1 MMKTLKIFQLSMTY
15 LLRYRRRYFFL
26 FLALVFGFGIVT
38 VITSVKDGMYENVY
52 RTAQSHYAGDI
63 VIVGYDTGSL
73 QTFHLNQ
80 DDISAVFGA
89 IQDMGFTE
97 NRTVMRTLFGDKGLI
112 YFNGDALR
120 LKYVIGVD
128 WDRDAFYLDKL
139 DYAESPLAP
148 LSGEDGI
155 LISAPAAS
163 KLGIRRGDSLILETE
178 TYAGQKN
185 TGEFTVAGVVNDSTI
200 FGYHKAYVSRTV
212 LNRLLGYGAGDCSSI
227 GLFLED
233 RGRIEAVRVS
243 LIAELS
249 KHVQTGPLVFNRDEL
264 FREVIAGWAGV
275 KIFVLTLP
283 VYLSEI
289 SDILNAMNILT
300 YFLYVMMLL
309 IILVSAAVTYRL
321 ILHERTRELGTM
333 RAIGFYEAD
342 VVLMLVLETVELGLL
357 SLAAGFVFAR
367 LVNWGLGF
375 LSFSW
380 FPSFEIFL
388 HKGRLSALYLPK
400 TTFVNM
406 AALFAILLT
415 AVWFPAFRVSQN
427 PLPKMLTSGSF

>member
-1 MMKTLKIFQLSMTY
+1 MKTLKIFQLSMTY

-63 VIVGYDTGSL
+63 VVVGYDANSMQL
-73 QTFHLNQ
+73 FHLDQ
-80 DDISAVFGA
+80 DAISAVFRA
-89 IQDMGFTE
+89 IRDAGLAA
-97 NRTVMRTLFGDKGLI
+97 NRTVMRTLLGEKGMI

-128 WDRDAFYLDKL
+128 WDRDAFYLDRL
-139 DYAESPLAP
+139 DYAETPLEP
-148 LSGEDGI
+148 LSGEGGI
-155 LISAPAAS
+155 LISAPAAAA
-163 KLGIRRGDSLILETE
+163 LGLRRGDSLILEAE

-185 TGEFTVAGVVNDSTI
+185 TGAFTVTGVVNDSTI
-200 FGYHKAYVSRTV
+200 FGYHKVYVSRPV
-212 LNRLLGYGAGDCSSI
+212 LNRLLGYGADDCSSI

-233 RGRIEAVRVS
+233 RDRVEAARVS
-243 LIAELS
+243 LLDELS
-249 KHVQTGPLVFNRDEL
+249 KHAQTGPLVFDRDGL
-264 FREVIAGWAGV
+264 FREIGISWEGV
-275 KIFVLTLP
+275 KVFVLSLP
-283 VYLSEI
+283 VYLSEV
-289 SDILNAMNILT
+289 SDLLNAMNILT
-300 YFLYVMMLL
+300 YFLYIMMLL

-342 VVLMLVLETVELGLL
+342 VVQVLVLETVGLGVV
-357 SLAAGFVFAR
+357 SLVAGFVFAR

-388 HKGRLSALYLPK
+388 YKGRLSALYLPE
-400 TTFVNM
+400 TTLVNM
-406 AALFAILLT
+406 AALFVILLA
-415 AVWFPAFRVSQN
+415 AVWYPAFRSSRN